1 MVGCEKDLPLF
12 GFLNVY
18 KPKGMTSH
26 DVVGRLRRVTKI
38 KQIGHTGTLDPF
50 ATGVLPICIGK
61 STRLIEYL
69 EDDKEYL
76 ATVQFGKNT
85 DTYDLDGEVVATFD
99 KKVSEEEVVIA
110 LKSFEGEIS
119 QMPPIYSA
127 IKVNGKKL
135 YDYARAGQEV
145 EIQPR
150 TVFISKIELVEFNQE
165 KQEAKVIV
173 ACSKGTYI
181 RSIAYDLGQNLGCG
195 AYLSALE
202 RTKAGRFIV
211 ENIVNLDVLSEKD
224 VVCKHLINPL
234 DVLSY
239 PTQELSDSDRQRVS
253 HGMSITNRGFNDSDI
268 VFLLKS
274 GKIYAIGKVEQDKV
288 LVKKVFEVLWKRLFY
303 Y

>member
-1 MVGCEKDLPLF
+1 MTDNKSNNLF

-99 KKVSEEEVVIA
+99 KKVSEVEVRLG

-145 EIQPR
+145 EIKPR
-150 TVFISKIELVEFNQE
+150 TVFISKIELVAFNQE
-165 KQEAKVIV
+165 KQEAKLLV

-202 RTKAGRFIV
+202 RTKAGRFNI
-211 ENIVNLDVLSEKD
+211 ENTVRLEDLSEKD
-224 VVCKHLINPL
+224 LVCKHLINPL
-234 DVLSY
+234 EVLNY
-239 PTQELSDSDRQRVS
+239 PTYELSDSDRQRVS
-253 HGMSITNRGFNDSDI
+253 HGMSITNRGFNDADI

-288 LVKKVFEVLWKRLFY
+288 LVKKVFEVL
-303 Y
+303 

>member
-1 MVGCEKDLPLF
+1 
-12 GFLNVY
+12 
-18 KPKGMTSH
+18 MTSH

-99 KKVSEEEVVIA
+99 KKVSEVEVRLG

-145 EIQPR
+145 EIKPR

-165 KQEAKVIV
+165 KQEAKLLV

-181 RSIAYDLGQNLGCG
+181 RSIAYDLGKNLGCG

-202 RTKAGRFIV
+202 RTKAGRFNI
-211 ENIVNLDVLSEKD
+211 ENTVRLEDLSEKD
-224 VVCKHLINPL
+224 LVCKHLINPL
-234 DVLSY
+234 EVLNY
-239 PTQELSDSDRQRVS
+239 PTYELSDSDRQRVS
-253 HGMSITNRGFNDSDI
+253 HGMSITNRGFNDADI

-288 LVKKVFEVLWKRLFY
+288 LVKKVFEVL
-303 Y
+303 